1 MTGADWLH
9 VDVMDNHFVPNLTI
23 GLPVVEALLKRTDI
37 PMDCHLMIDNPD
49 RWAPPYAEAGA
60 YNVTFHAEATDN
72 PVGVARDIRA
82 AGAKAGLSVK
92 PGTPIEPYLEI
103 LREFDTMLIM
113 SVEPGFGGQKF
124 IPEVLAKVGIV
135 RRLVDSG
142 ELTIVVEIDGGIN
155 EDTIEEAAEA
165 GVDCFVAGSAV
176 YSAEDPAAAVES
188 LRRQAAVGVQA
199 PAAMNLEAAMRLAVE
214 QADRV
219 KGSTYP
225 NPPVGAVILDRD
237 GEIAGVGATEPPGGP
252 HAEVVALR
260 RAGQRAVGGTAVV
273 TLEPCNHHGRTP
285 PCVDALVAS
294 GVSRVAYAVADPNPQ
309 AAGGASRLA
318 ESGIEVEAGVSA
330 EVVAGGPLREWLHK
344 QRTGLPH
351 VTWKFA
357 ASVDGRS
364 AAADGSSQWITSEAA
379 RADVHRRR
387 AVADAIIVGTGT
399 VFVDDPALTAR
410 LPDGT
415 LAERQPLRVVVGER
429 EISPEA
435 RVLDDDSRTMVIR
448 TRDPHEVI
456 KALSDRTD
464 VILEGGPTLAGA
476 FLRAGVIDR
485 ILAYVAPILLGGPIA
500 AVDDVGVLSI
510 ANAQRWRFDGIDPIG
525 PDLLVSLVPA

>member
-1 MTGADWLH
+1 
-9 VDVMDNHFVPNLTI
+9 
-23 GLPVVEALLKRTDI
+23 
-37 PMDCHLMIDNPD
+37 
-49 RWAPPYAEAGA
+49 
-60 YNVTFHAEATDN
+60 
-72 PVGVARDIRA
+72 
-82 AGAKAGLSVK
+82 
-92 PGTPIEPYLEI
+92 
-103 LREFDTMLIM
+103 
-113 SVEPGFGGQKF
+113 
-124 IPEVLAKVGIV
+124 
-135 RRLVDSG
+135 
-142 ELTIVVEIDGGIN
+142 
-155 EDTIEEAAEA
+155 
-165 GVDCFVAGSAV
+165 
-176 YSAEDPAAAVES
+176 
-188 LRRQAAVGVQA
+188 
-199 PAAMNLEAAMRLAVE
+199 MNLDAAMRLAVE
-214 QADRV
+214 HADRV

-237 GEIAGVGATEPPGGP
+237 GDIAGVGATEPPGGP

-260 RAGQRAVGGTAVV
+260 RAGERAAGGTAVV

-294 GVSRVAYAVADPNPQ
+294 RVSRVAYAVADPNPQ

-318 ESGIEVEAGVSA
+318 ESGVKLEAGVLA
-330 EVVAGGPLREWLHK
+330 DAVAGGPLREWLHK

-357 ASVDGRS
+357 TSVDGRS

-387 AVADAIIVGTGT
+387 AAADAIVVGTGT

-429 EISPEA
+429 EISSEA
-435 RVLDDDSRTMVIR
+435 RVLNDDSRTMVIR

-456 KALSDRTD
+456 KAMSDRTD
-464 VILEGGPTLAGA
+464 VLLEGGPTLAGA

-485 ILAYVAPILLGGPIA
+485 IVAYVAPILLGGPIS

-510 ANAQRWRFDGIDPIG
+510 AHAQRWRFDGIEPIG
-525 PDLLVSLVPA
+525 PDVLLSLVPA

>member
-1 MTGADWLH
+1 
-9 VDVMDNHFVPNLTI
+9 
-23 GLPVVEALLKRTDI
+23 
-37 PMDCHLMIDNPD
+37 
-49 RWAPPYAEAGA
+49 
-60 YNVTFHAEATDN
+60 
-72 PVGVARDIRA
+72 
-82 AGAKAGLSVK
+82 
-92 PGTPIEPYLEI
+92 
-103 LREFDTMLIM
+103 
-113 SVEPGFGGQKF
+113 
-124 IPEVLAKVGIV
+124 
-135 RRLVDSG
+135 
-142 ELTIVVEIDGGIN
+142 
-155 EDTIEEAAEA
+155 
-165 GVDCFVAGSAV
+165 
-176 YSAEDPAAAVES
+176 
-188 LRRQAAVGVQA
+188 
-199 PAAMNLEAAMRLAVE
+199 MNLDAAMRLAVE

-219 KGSTYP
+219 KGTTYP

-260 RAGQRAVGGTAVV
+260 RAGERAVGGTAVV
-273 TLEPCNHHGRTP
+273 TLEPCNHYGRTP
-285 PCVDALVAS
+285 PCVDALVTS

-309 AAGGASRLA
+309 AAGGATRLA
-318 ESGIEVEAGVSA
+318 DSGIEVEAGVSA
-330 EVVAGGPLREWLHK
+330 EVAAGGPLREWLHK

-464 VILEGGPTLAGA
+464 VLLEGGPTLAGA

-510 ANAQRWRFDGIDPIG
+510 ANAQRWRFDGIEPIG
-525 PDLLVSLVPA
+525 PDLLLSLVPG